1 MNQVPIP
8 SDKVIKSEKQIFD
21 ETKKELLKDIEK
33 LENFGEH
40 YKNTTQKIAEK
51 IIAGE
56 SKKDVLHQTLVDSNF
71 MMQDDQQIYGR

>member
-1 MNQVPIP
+1 MKN
-8 SDKVIKSEKQIFD
+8 
-21 ETKKELLKDIEK
+21 IEK

-71 MMQDDQQIYGR
+71 MMQNDQQIYGR